1 MLSIRSFSRAVPRAV
16 ARLAAPSMRSGV
28 IRPSSAVIKTSA
40 VSALRSFTGAAQ
52 YSTESS
58 RRAANGECD
67 DELAAKLESEI
78 QVEQETKSEQQP
90 ASIKDFLA
98 NSPFELVDTPGEE
111 TVKLVREFGKEK
123 ITVSFSISEL
133 NNFDPYNEDP
143 ELEAEEMEESGRGE
157 EDVEGEEDGTANIN
171 LNVVI
176 EKPGSKAGALVI
188 DASAQDGAISISNMY
203 YYDDAKTAHIDTPES
218 AHKRAD
224 VYAGPAFGS
233 LDVDLQ
239 ILMERFLEERG
250 VTEAMAAFVPDYVEV
265 KEQQEYVKWLNNVKD
280 FVAA

>member
-16 ARLAAPSMRSGV
+16 ARLATPSMRSGV
-28 IRPSSAVIKTSA
+28 VRPSSAVIKTSA
-40 VSALRSFTGAAQ
+40 VSALRSSTGAAQ

-133 NNFDPYNEDP
+133 NNFDPYSENA
-143 ELEAEEMEESGRGE
+143 ELEAEEMEEDRGE
-157 EDVEGEEDGTANIN
+157 EDVEGEEDGAANIN

-176 EKPGSKAGALVI
+176 EKPGTKSGALVI
-188 DASAQDGAISISNMY
+188 DASAQDGAISISNLY
-203 YYDDAKTAHIDTPES
+203 YYNDSKTAHFDTPES

-265 KEQQEYVKWLNNVKD
+265 KEQEEYVQWLGKVKD

>member
-1 MLSIRSFSRAVPRAV
+1 
-16 ARLAAPSMRSGV
+16 MRSGV
-28 IRPSSAVIKTSA
+28 IRPSSAVIKASA
-40 VSALRSFTGAAQ
+40 VSALRSSTGAAQ

-133 NNFDPYNEDP
+133 NNFDPYSEDA
-143 ELEAEEMEESGRGE
+143 ELEAEEMEEGRAE
-157 EDVEGEEDGTANIN
+157 EDVEGEEDGAANIN

-176 EKPGSKAGALVI
+176 EKPGSKSGALVI

-265 KEQQEYVKWLNNVKD
+265 KEQEEYVKWLNNVKD

>member
-28 IRPSSAVIKTSA
+28 IRPSSAAIKTSA
-40 VSALRSFTGAAQ
+40 VSALRSSTGAAQ

-133 NNFDPYNEDP
+133 NNFDPYSEDA
-143 ELEAEEMEESGRGE
+143 ELEAEEMEENRGE
-157 EDVEGEEDGTANIN
+157 EDVEGEEDGAANIN

-176 EKPGSKAGALVI
+176 EKPGTKSGALVI
-188 DASAQDGAISISNMY
+188 DASAQDGTISISNMY

-265 KEQQEYVKWLNNVKD
+265 KEQEEYVKWLNNVKD

>member
-1 MLSIRSFSRAVPRAV
+1 
-16 ARLAAPSMRSGV
+16 
-28 IRPSSAVIKTSA
+28 
-40 VSALRSFTGAAQ
+40 
-52 YSTESS
+52 
-58 RRAANGECD
+58 
-67 DELAAKLESEI
+67 
-78 QVEQETKSEQQP
+78 
-90 ASIKDFLA
+90 
-98 NSPFELVDTPGEE
+98 
-111 TVKLVREFGKEK
+111 
-123 ITVSFSISEL
+123 
-133 NNFDPYNEDP
+133 
-143 ELEAEEMEESGRGE
+143 MEESGRGE
-157 EDVEGEEDGTANIN
+157 EDVEGEEDGAANIN

-265 KEQQEYVKWLNNVKD
+265 KEQEEYVKWLNNVKD

>member
-1 MLSIRSFSRAVPRAV
+1 
-16 ARLAAPSMRSGV
+16 MRSGMV
-28 IRPSSAVIKTSA
+28 RSSSAIIKSSVVI
-40 VSALRSFTGAAQ
+40 ALRSSTGAAQ

-78 QVEQETKSEQQP
+78 QVEQEAKSEQQP

-157 EDVEGEEDGTANIN
+157 EDVEGEEDGAANIN

-265 KEQQEYVKWLNNVKD
+265 KEQEEYVKWLNNVKD